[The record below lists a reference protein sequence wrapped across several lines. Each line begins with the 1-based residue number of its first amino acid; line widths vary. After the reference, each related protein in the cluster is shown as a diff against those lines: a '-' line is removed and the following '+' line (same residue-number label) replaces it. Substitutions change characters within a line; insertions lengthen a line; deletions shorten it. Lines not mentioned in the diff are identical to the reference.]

1 MFLTRVMMLAI
12 TLSAGGRA
20 PASGGIVNGELAP
33 DEPDDVEP
41 EGVDPDGGEPDGG
54 VGGGDGGAAGR
65 GGAATTAPQLPQNF
79 AVSASGCPHCAQNMV
94 HDLREKEGCRV
105 DKRVRIPH
113 CARGVVAHQRDSSV
127 ALFNEC
133 GRGAA
138 PRVGRAGRM

>member
-1 MFLTRVMMLAI
+1 LAI

-41 EGVDPDGGEPDGG
+41 EGVDPDGGEPDSG

-65 GGAATTAPQLPQNF
+65 GGAATTAPQLPQNL

-94 HDLREKEGCRV
+94 HHLRETEDCRV
-105 DKRVRIPH
+105 DKRVGIPH

-127 ALFNEC
+127 ALSTN
-133 GRGAA
+133 AA
-138 PRVGRAGRM
+138 AGRHPG